1 MVLEVDVINLA
12 RKFLGSQFIRIVLKN
27 IIREDL
33 EGYRSELDHV
43 LTLMAGEE
51 YLRSISL
58 KCMVNYLLFY
68 KFIKFATRVLRIDW
82 DEFVEA
88 IKDPCIRRGMEVV
101 FRSLIIYGVTVPQK
115 LCAPFLIVW
124 NFTNMCNLRCK
135 HCYQNA
141 SKPLPS
147 ELTLSEKLD
156 VIDQLDRA
164 GVPLIALSGG
174 EPTIHPDFLKIVKEG
189 ARRGIYMAVATN
201 GIKFSDEDFA
211 EKALKAGL
219 RYVEVSLDSVNSE
232 IHDEIRGMKG
242 AWERTVKGITN
253 LVKKNA
259 SVGIAMTVTKLNFK
273 EVEEMVKLGEEL
285 NVKRVVFFNFI
296 PTGRGKEITELDLSP
311 REREEFLQKIYE
323 LSCKSRIQV
332 ASTSPQLARVSW
344 QMSSGMQCIPTH
356 FTPPKSQ
363 SLKALAEFIGGCGAG
378 RIYAAIQPDGKI
390 SPCVFLPIIIGD
402 LRKENFQEIW
412 NNSIVLRKL
421 RNRDLLEKPC
431 GECPYRYVCG
441 GCRARAY
448 GYFGNYLAPDPG
460 CLRGQMIL
468 GEVVA
473 TTMKS
478 FSLHNR

>member
-1 MVLEVDVINLA
+1 
-12 RKFLGSQFIRIVLKN
+12 
-27 IIREDL
+27 
-33 EGYRSELDHV
+33 
-43 LTLMAGEE
+43 
-51 YLRSISL
+51 
-58 KCMVNYLLFY
+58 
-68 KFIKFATRVLRIDW
+68 
-82 DEFVEA
+82 
-88 IKDPCIRRGMEVV
+88 
-101 FRSLIIYGVTVPQK
+101 
-115 LCAPFLIVW
+115 
-124 NFTNMCNLRCK
+124 
-135 HCYQNA
+135 
-141 SKPLPS
+141 
-147 ELTLSEKLD
+147 
-156 VIDQLDRA
+156 
-164 GVPLIALSGG
+164 
-174 EPTIHPDFLKIVKEG
+174 
-189 ARRGIYMAVATN
+189 
-201 GIKFSDEDFA
+201 
-211 EKALKAGL
+211 
-219 RYVEVSLDSVNSE
+219 
-232 IHDEIRGMKG
+232 
-242 AWERTVKGITN
+242 
-253 LVKKNA
+253 NA